1 MSLAIQKQNKVLND
15 QLTIKTNG
23 LKPKEKWINISKG
36 DALTIRALLVLSV
49 RKGNA
54 EHYMGFPKYELSYSI
69 LRM

>member
-23 LKPKEKWINISKG
+23 LKPKEKWIKG
-36 DALTIRALLVLSV
+36 DALTIRALLGLSV

-69 LRM
+69 LRV